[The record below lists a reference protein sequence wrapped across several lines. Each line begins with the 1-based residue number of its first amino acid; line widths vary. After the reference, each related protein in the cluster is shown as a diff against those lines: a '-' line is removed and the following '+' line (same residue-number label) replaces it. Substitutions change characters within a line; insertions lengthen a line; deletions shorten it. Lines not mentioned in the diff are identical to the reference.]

1 MPKLTPE
8 EYKLLDRMN
17 KRLATWE
24 KNGLTNDITN
34 QVRVELLNFYTKH
47 DIEYKGA
54 TVKFKKSNLYTD
66 EEKREILAI
75 ANAMEFTKSSS
86 IKYYKSN
93 PNKAKHNYL
102 KSFESVRNM
111 SVYGVKTFQDYIKFI
126 DDIKSAKDNKDLIRN
141 LDSHQIARLYGFGH
155 EHNLTTEQI
164 NDLIL
169 ENVTEYR
176 RGSKLEEFLLEEI
189 ENNEKP
195 IKTKKKRKRKK
206 K

>member
-24 KNGLTNDITN
+24 KNNLTNDITN
-34 QVRVELLNFYTKH
+34 QIRTELLNFYMKH
-47 DIEYKGA
+47 DIEYTGA
-54 TVKFKKSNLYTD
+54 TVKFKKSNLYNE

-75 ANAMEFTKSSS
+75 AEAMEYTKSSS
-86 IKYYKSN
+86 IKYYKAN

-102 KSFESVRNM
+102 KSFESVRNKTA
-111 SVYGVKTFQDYIKFI
+111 YGVKTFQDYINFI
-126 DDIKSAKDNKDLIRN
+126 DDVKSAKANKDLIRN
-141 LDSHQIARLYGFGH
+141 LDSKQIARLYGFGH

-176 RGSKLEEFLLEEI
+176 RGSKLEKFLLAEI
-189 ENNEKP
+189 EQNEKP
-195 IKTKKKRKRKK
+195 VKTKKKRKRK
-206 K
+206 

>member
-34 QVRVELLNFYTKH
+34 QVRTELLNFYTKH
-47 DIEYKGA
+47 DIEYTGA

-75 ANAMEFTKSSS
+75 ANAMEYTKSSS

-102 KSFESVRNM
+102 QSYETVRNKG
-111 SVYGVKTFQDYIKFI
+111 VYGVKTFQDYIRFI
-126 DDIKSAKDNKDLIRN
+126 DDIKSAKANKDLIRN
-141 LDSHQIARLYGFGH
+141 LDSHQIARLYGYGH
-155 EHNLTTEQI
+155 EHDLTTEQI
-164 NDLIL
+164 NNIIL
-169 ENVTEYR
+169 ENVSEYR
-176 RGSKLEEFLLEEI
+176 DGSKLERFLMDEI
-189 ENNEKP
+189 DQFEQP
-195 IKTKKKRKRKK
+195 IKTKRKRTKK
-206 K
+206 

>member
-24 KNGLTNDITN
+24 NNDLTNDITN

-75 ANAMEFTKSSS
+75 ARAMEYTKSSS

-93 PNKAKHNYL
+93 PNKQSHNYL
-102 KSFESVRNM
+102 QSYETVRNM
-111 SVYGVKTFQDYIKFI
+111 GVYGVKTFQDYIRFI
-126 DDIKSAKDNKDLIRN
+126 DDIKSAKANKDLIRN
-141 LDSHQIARLYGFGH
+141 LDSKQIARLYAYGH
-155 EHNLTTEQI
+155 ERDLTTEQI
-164 NDLIL
+164 NQLIID
-169 ENVTEYR
+169 NVTEYR
-176 RGSKLEEFLLEEI
+176 DGSKLERFLMDEI
-189 ENNEKP
+189 EQYETP
-195 IKTKKKRKRKK
+195 ITTKKRKRIKK
-206 K
+206 

>member
-24 KNGLTNDITN
+24 KNDLTNDITN

-47 DIEYKGA
+47 DIEYTGA

-75 ANAMEFTKSSS
+75 ARAMEYTKSSS

-93 PNKAKHNYL
+93 PNKQSHNYL
-102 KSFESVRNM
+102 QSYETVRNKD
-111 SVYGVKTFQDYIKFI
+111 VYGVKTFQDYIRFI
-126 DDIKSAKDNKDLIRN
+126 DDIKSAKANKDLIRN
-141 LDSHQIARLYGFGH
+141 LDSHQIARLYGYGH
-155 EHNLTTEQI
+155 ERDLTTEQI
-164 NDLIL
+164 NNIIL
-169 ENVTEYR
+169 ENVSEYR
-176 RGSKLEEFLLEEI
+176 DGSKLERFLMDEI
-189 ENNEKP
+189 DQYEQP
-195 IKTKKKRKRKK
+195 IKTKRKRTKK
-206 K
+206 

>member
-1 MPKLTPE
+1 MPKLTPD

-24 KNGLTNDITN
+24 KNNLTNDITN
-34 QVRVELLNFYTKH
+34 QVRTELLNFYTKH
-47 DIEYKGA
+47 DIEYTGA

-75 ANAMEFTKSSS
+75 ANAMEYTKSSS

-102 KSFESVRNM
+102 QSYETVRNKG
-111 SVYGVKTFQDYIKFI
+111 VYGVKTFQDYIRFI
-126 DDIKSAKDNKDLIRN
+126 DDIKSAKANKDLIRN
-141 LDSHQIARLYGFGH
+141 LDSHQIARLYGYGH
-155 EHNLTTEQI
+155 EHDLTTEQI
-164 NDLIL
+164 NNIIL
-169 ENVTEYR
+169 ENVSEYR
-176 RGSKLEEFLLEEI
+176 DGSKLEKFLMDEI
-189 ENNEKP
+189 YQFEQP
-195 IKTKKKRKRKK
+195 IKTKRKRKK

>member
-1 MPKLTPE
+1 MQKLTPE

-75 ANAMEFTKSSS
+75 ARAMEYTKSSS

-102 KSFESVRNM
+102 QSYETVRNKG
-111 SVYGVKTFQDYIKFI
+111 VYGVKTFQDYIRFI
-126 DDIKSAKDNKDLIRN
+126 DDIKSAKANKDLIRN
-141 LDSHQIARLYGFGH
+141 LDSHQIARLYGYGH
-155 EHNLTTEQI
+155 EKNLTTEQI
-164 NDLIL
+164 NNIIL
-169 ENVTEYR
+169 ENVSEYR
-176 RGSKLEEFLLEEI
+176 DGSKLERFLMDEI
-189 ENNEKP
+189 DQYEQP
-195 IKTKKKRKRKK
+195 IKTKRKRAKK
-206 K
+206 